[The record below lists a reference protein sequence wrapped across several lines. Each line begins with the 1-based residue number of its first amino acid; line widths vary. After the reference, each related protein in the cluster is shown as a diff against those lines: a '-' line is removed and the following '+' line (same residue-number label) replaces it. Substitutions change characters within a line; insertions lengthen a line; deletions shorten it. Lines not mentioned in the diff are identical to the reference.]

1 MTLYP
6 KGLAM
11 GDVRRTIAV
20 VDGNSLIH
28 RAFHALPPTMT
39 APDGRP
45 TNAVF
50 GFISMLI
57 KLVQELK
64 PDAVVVAFDCGKPK
78 FRHDAL
84 EQYKVHRP
92 PTADELRVQFPMV
105 RELLVALDVPVVEVE
120 GWEGDDILGT
130 IAVREAKEGQRVLL
144 VTGDRDAFQLVND
157 SVSVVTTKKGL
168 TDIAVYGPAE
178 VSERYGVTPKQ
189 VPDYL
194 GLKGD
199 TSDNIPG
206 VPGIGEKTAAKLL
219 QEYGSLDEL
228 LEHADEVGG
237 RVGESLRDN
246 RGAARASRT
255 VATIVCDVPL
265 SLDLDAV
272 RFGTFD
278 PTRVAE
284 AFGALRFTT
293 LFERVLA
300 LKGTPPAVA
309 GGAAA
314 VEEASG
320 ARVDAGARGEADAGP
335 RAAAAASVP
344 SAATRVLTGDAAL
357 KAVLEWSEGE
367 GQLGVSLAQA
377 GVSLFG
383 EERELGVANDEATA
397 VVASEDLSE
406 ALGSFVRT
414 ARLATLDSKALL
426 EAVCPPDE
434 SRPCDPAFAEV
445 DPARVFDISLAA
457 YLLESA
463 RSSYELRSLY
473 PDYLGRPLTEVSG
486 GESEAAVLARAT
498 LELARELEKRLSED
512 ESAECFRGIEMQL
525 VPVLVGMERVG
536 VGLDAAVL
544 DALSAEVSCQ
554 ADSLREEIYEL
565 ADCEFVIDSPKQL
578 AEVLFVKLGLP
589 PQKRTK
595 TGFST
600 DASVLA
606 ALAPAHPIAEKI
618 VAYRELTK
626 LRSTYIEALPRLL
639 GEDRRLHTSFN
650 QTVAATGRLSSSNPN
665 LQNIPVRTD
674 LGRRIRAA
682 FVPARVGDL
691 MVSADYS
698 QIELRILAHLSEDE
712 GLIAAFTSG
721 ADFHAAT
728 ASRVFGV
735 PLEEL
740 TPEHRRRAKA
750 VNFGIVY
757 GISAHG
763 LSDSLG
769 IERSEAQG
777 MIDRYYAAY
786 PRVRGFLDETVAAA
800 HRDGFAVTM
809 FGRKR
814 RIPELRSSNYNLRA
828 FGERTAMNHPMQGSA
843 ADIMK
848 LAMIE
853 VDRRL
858 ATEGFASRMVLQVHD
873 ELVFEAPTDELERL
887 DAMVC
892 KAMTGVVEMKVPLEV
907 SVASGPNWA
916 LAK

>member
-1 MTLYP
+1 
-6 KGLAM
+6 
-11 GDVRRTIAV
+11 
-20 VDGNSLIH
+20 
-28 RAFHALPPTMT
+28 MT

-45 TNAVF
+45 TNAAF

-57 KLVQELK
+57 KMVQELK

-84 EQYKVHRP
+84 AQYKVHRP
-92 PTADELRVQFPMV
+92 PTADDLKVQFPMV
-105 RELLVALDVPVVEVE
+105 RELLAALDVPVVEVE

-130 IAVREAKEGQRVLL
+130 IAAREAGSDQRVLL
-144 VTGDRDAFQLVND
+144 VTGDRDAFQLVTD
-157 SVSVVTTKKGL
+157 DVSVVTTKKGL

-178 VSERYGVTPKQ
+178 VLDRYGVTPQQ

-206 VPGIGEKTAAKLL
+206 VPGVGEKTAAKLL

-228 LEHADEVGG
+228 LEHAAEVAG
-237 RVGESLRDN
+237 RVGESLRDHVDE
-246 RGAARASRT
+246 ARASRT
-255 VATIVCDVPL
+255 VATIATDVPL
-265 SLDLDAV
+265 TLNLDHV

-278 PTRVAE
+278 PAAVAE
-284 AFGALRFTT
+284 AFGKLRFST
-293 LFERVLA
+293 LLERVLA
-300 LKGTPPAVA
+300 LQANGGGKGDGVERVDLPPPGADTTRQAAA
-309 GGAAA
+309 GGRGTTPAERAGMATSSADVSTGLAGEISQAPEVSGEAA
-314 VEEASG
+314 VEAV
-320 ARVDAGARGEADAGP
+320 RRWVQGEA
-335 RAAAAASVP
+335 R
-344 SAATRVLTGDAAL
+344 
-357 KAVLEWSEGE
+357 
-367 GQLGVSLAQA
+367 LGVALEQA
-377 GVSLFG
+377 GESLFG
-383 EERELGVANDEATA
+383 EERELGVAAPEGSA
-397 VVASEDLSE
+397 VLSGQDLSGG
-406 ALGSFVRT
+406 LGSLLSS
-414 ARLATLDSKALL
+414 ARLATVDSKALL
-426 EAVCPPDE
+426 EEVCPPDE
-434 SRPCDPAFAEV
+434 ALPCDAAFSRV
-445 DPARVFDISLAA
+445 DSSRLFDVSLAA
-457 YLLESA
+457 YLLESS
-463 RSSYELRSLY
+463 RSSYELKALY
-473 PDYLGRPLTEVSG
+473 PDYTGRPLPGPISG
-486 GESEAAVLARAT
+486 RSVAGPTSRAT
-498 LELARELEKRLSED
+498 LELANELERRLEADGSIG
-512 ESAECFRGIEMQL
+512 CFRDIEMRL
-525 VPVLVGMERVG
+525 VPVLVCMERVG
-536 VGLDAAVL
+536 VGLDADVL
-544 DALSAEVSCQ
+544 CSLSEEVSGQ
-554 ADSLREEIYEL
+554 VESLRRQIYEL

-578 AEVLFVKLGLP
+578 AEVLFTKLGLP

-595 TGFST
+595 TGYST

-606 ALAPAHPIAEKI
+606 ALSPAHPIAEKI

-626 LRSTYIEALPRLL
+626 LKSTYIDALPRLL
-639 GEDRRLHTSFN
+639 GEDGRLHTSFN

-665 LQNIPVRTD
+665 LQNIPVRTE

-682 FVPARVGDL
+682 FVPARAGDL
-691 MVSADYS
+691 IVSADYS
-698 QIELRILAHLSEDE
+698 QIELRILAHLSEDD

-769 IERSEAQG
+769 IERPEAQA

-786 PRVRGFLDETVAAA
+786 PGVRDFLDRTVAAA
-800 HRDGFAVTM
+800 HRDGYAVTM

-814 RIPELRSSNYNLRA
+814 RIPELLSSNYNLRS

-858 ATEGFASRMVLQVHD
+858 NQEGFRSRMVLQVHD
-873 ELVFEAPTDELERL
+873 ELVFEAPADELDQLEV
-887 DAMVC
+887 MVRE
-892 KAMTGVVEMKVPLEV
+892 AMTGVVAMRVPLEV
-907 SVASGPNWA
+907 SVASGANWA